1 MTKLSLV
8 QRLWLLLLMLAFL
21 SIGGALVANLLNARS
36 YLEQQL
42 TAQNADT
49 ANALALMLTQY
60 KAEPVMAETL
70 INAAF
75 DQGHFVQI
83 RWEDTAGRPKVARKN
98 IDGLEDT
105 PGWFHRLLPLAPAPG
120 RALVNSG
127 WLQAGRVVVIS
138 HPGYAYSSLW
148 LGAVQTVLWLLAT
161 GLLAGLLGFLD
172 IRSLRRQLGTV
183 VDQAHAIS
191 EQRFLRIAI
200 PSIPELADV
209 AHAMNTMVER
219 LQSYL
224 LGLKD
229 ELERLRKEKLTDPTT
244 GLPNRDAFD
253 QRLTALLGDA
263 DEPVS
268 GYLLLIRVAGLAE
281 LNQRL
286 GGRKADALLR
296 RLADD
301 LKQHGQ
307 RTPGGLAARLRGAD
321 FALLCPELSEREAL
335 QLANELCAQWPLY
348 QAMDLTDTM
357 GVGHIGVTAFSTGDS
372 LTQVLGRAS
381 DVLAQAEAQVPN
393 TWKRE
398 ETTVFTPT
406 QASDLNWRQLIESA
420 CRDQQLAL
428 RWYPVRSADH
438 HILWHE
444 GMLYRPEIAD
454 TPPMS
459 ALRLVSHALR
469 LGLTHLLDLA
479 ALTIALERGPAGA
492 LAVNFSPA
500 SLGHDAFLGQVQQLL
515 KQHPERKVTFEFHE
529 TGLNEYWEPFLA
541 FSRSLR
547 AAGQRIAVEIQGHD
561 LELVARIHEAGI
573 AYLVLDNALTRNIHQ
588 DEGRQALLRGLL
600 QMTSLMGVQLE
611 AKGIA
616 SHDEARTLIELG
628 VHSLTGPAI
637 A

>member
-75 DQGHFVQI
+75 DQGHFAQI

-98 IDGLEDT
+98 IDGMDDT
-105 PGWFHRLLPLAPAPG
+105 PSWFHRLLPLAPTPG
-120 RALVNSG
+120 RALVSSG

-138 HPGYAYSSLW
+138 HLGYAYSSLW

-183 VDQAHAIS
+183 VEQAHAIS

-209 AHAMNTMVER
+209 ARAMNTMVER

-253 QRLTALLGDA
+253 QRLSALLGDA
-263 DEPVS
+263 DEPVG

-286 GGRKADALLR
+286 GGHKADALLR

-301 LKQHGQ
+301 LKQRG
-307 RTPGGLAARLRGAD
+307 RNNPGGLAARLRGAD
-321 FALLCPELSEREAL
+321 FALLCPELSEREAM
-335 QLANELCAQWPLY
+335 QLADELCALWSMY
-348 QAMDLTDTM
+348 QAMDLTDTV
-357 GVGHIGVTAFSTGDS
+357 GVGHIGIAAFATGDS
-372 LTQVLGRAS
+372 PAQLLGRAS
-381 DVLAQAEAQVPN
+381 DILAQAEAQAPN
-393 TWKRE
+393 SWKRE
-398 ETTVFTPT
+398 ETATPPTT
-406 QASDLNWRQLIESA
+406 QATDLDWRQLIESA
-420 CRDQQLAL
+420 CRDRQLAL

-438 HILWHE
+438 RTLWHE
-444 GMLYRPEIAD
+444 GMLYHPETAQ

-469 LGLTHLLDLA
+469 LGLTHLLDFA
-479 ALTIALERGPAGA
+479 ALTTALESGPAGA

-500 SLGHDAFLGQVQQLL
+500 SLGHAEFLGQVQQRL
-515 KQHPERKVTFEFHE
+515 KQHPERKVAFEFHE
-529 TGLNEYWEPFLA
+529 TGLNEYWSHFLA
-541 FSRSLR
+541 FSHSMRT
-547 AAGQRIAVEIQGHD
+547 AGQRVAVEIQGHD

-616 SHDEARTLIELG
+616 NHDDALALIELG
-628 VHSLTGPAI
+628 IHSLTGPAI
-637 A
+637 G